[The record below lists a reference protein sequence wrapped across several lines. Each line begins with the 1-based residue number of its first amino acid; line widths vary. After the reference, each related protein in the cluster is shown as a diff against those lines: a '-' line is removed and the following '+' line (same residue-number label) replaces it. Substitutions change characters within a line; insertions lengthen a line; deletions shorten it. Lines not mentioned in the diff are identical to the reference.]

1 MRAILIDPG
10 TKNIS
15 EISLKRPNESLQE
28 FYDLIGTNTV
38 EIVKIDKEIDMVI
51 DEEGRLKPI
60 KGAFRFF
67 GITDLW
73 FAGKAV
79 IIGEKK
85 SSFVSLQENLSSFQM
100 IVEWI
105 IPKN

>member
-1 MRAILIDPG
+1 
-10 TKNIS
+10 
-15 EISLKRPNESLQE
+15 
-28 FYDLIGTNTV
+28 
-38 EIVKIDKEIDMVI
+38 MVI

-67 GITDLW
+67 GLADFWI
-73 FAGKAV
+73 AGKAI
-79 IIGEKK
+79 IIGEQN

-105 IPKN
+105 AMKN